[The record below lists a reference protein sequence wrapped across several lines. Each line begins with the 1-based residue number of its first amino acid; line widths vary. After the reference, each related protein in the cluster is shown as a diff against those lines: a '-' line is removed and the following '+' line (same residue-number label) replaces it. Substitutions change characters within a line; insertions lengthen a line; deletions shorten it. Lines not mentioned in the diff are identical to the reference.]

1 MKLYSLQG
9 EHLFLHCGREKC
21 REINFMHII
30 VDGEIDSPD
39 WKHLLEEFPRHLT
52 KENPNAVVFTET
64 VTVENADV
72 VDSDLGVN

>member
-1 MKLYSLQG
+1 
-9 EHLFLHCGREKC
+9 
-21 REINFMHII
+21 MHII